1 MSDIDKVISH
11 FADKKKRTVTIDEW
25 GVTYWISPLTVA
37 ETRRLFQSAKKDE
50 ITMLVDA
57 IIMKAEKENGD
68 KAFSVADKDK
78 LLNQADV
85 DIIKTLGSFI
95 VSYAPDIA
103 KRVLICCFI

>member
-25 GVTYWISPLTVA
+25 GVTYYISPLTVA

-50 ITMLVDA
+50 VTMLVDA

-68 KAFSVADKDK
+68 KAFSIADKDK

-85 DIIKTLGSFI
+85 CLLYTSSSPRD
-95 VSYAPDIA
+95 
-103 KRVLICCFI
+103 